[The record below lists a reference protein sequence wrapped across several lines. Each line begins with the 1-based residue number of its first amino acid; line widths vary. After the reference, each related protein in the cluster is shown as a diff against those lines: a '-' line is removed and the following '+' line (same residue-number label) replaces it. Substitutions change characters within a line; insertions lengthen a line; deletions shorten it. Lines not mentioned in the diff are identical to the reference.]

1 MTVGEQIYC
10 IRTERQ
16 LSTGDFARM
25 LGVERNLVAK
35 WEVGLTNP
43 TDEQIDAICARFGLD
58 KDALFPHSAAVRPAE
73 EFHSVE
79 LEEPV
84 PDVCQKEKTPEP
96 TLRGNAFRQAE
107 AEPLLKREEPLI
119 KEETI
124 KKAEDLLPHRENFDR
139 AGEKPFPPPPP
150 PFHDKR
156 GGARAFALYILIVVG
171 ALTACGV
178 AGLVYLAVNEREISA
193 STELFSF
200 TYLHAMIVAAVLA
213 LFLVIGLIVFFASMK
228 PRGKKKG
235 ERKRK

>member
-35 WEVGLTNP
+35 WEVGLANP
-43 TDEQIDAICARFGLD
+43 TEEQIGAICARFGLD
-58 KDALFPHSAAVRPAE
+58 KDALFPHPAAVRPAK
-73 EFHSVE
+73 EFHPIE
-79 LEEPV
+79 LKEPL
-84 PDVCQKEKTPEP
+84 PDVRQEEKPAEIAPREKISRSAEGEP
-96 TLRGNAFRQAE
+96 T
-107 AEPLLKREEPLI
+107 LKREEPLVR
-119 KEETI
+119 EEL
-124 KKAEDLLPHRENFDR
+124 AEREESAHRENFE
-139 AGEKPFPPPPP
+139 GEGQKPFPPPPP

-156 GGARAFALYILIVVG
+156 GGARAFALYILVAVG

-200 TYLHAMIVAAVLA
+200 TYLHAMIATAVLA
-213 LFLVIGLIVFFASMK
+213 LLLVVGLIVFFASMK
-228 PRGKKKG
+228 PGGKKK
-235 ERKRK
+235 RKRK